1 METKEPMHSFLGVS
15 LMSRDGRP
23 LGVITLS
30 HPEVGAFDEN
40 HARLLST
47 FANQAALAIE
57 NARLL
62 EATQARARRERL
74 IREITGKVQ
83 GSIDLDTILQTTVQE
98 LGKALGAS
106 QAVVR
111 LGTEAELATPI
122 AEGQTDSDVGS

>member
-1 METKEPMHSFLGVS
+1 LGA
-15 LMSRDGRP
+15 
-23 LGVITLS
+23 ITLS
-30 HPEVGAFDEN
+30 HPEIGAFDEN

-57 NARLL
+57 NARLF

-83 GSIDLDTILQTTVQE
+83 SSIDLDSILQTTVQE

-106 QAVVR
+106 HAIVR
-111 LGTEAELATPI
+111 MGTETELSLPDQTKERKASTDHSDRRYGSEVGAEQKEI
-122 AEGQTDSDVGS
+122 